1 MIDKQSS
8 LEPSRSW
15 HERHEGIT
23 TFSVTSDG
31 MTGTD
36 WIARLENQG
45 FPIGYY
51 TKSVLRSPDFKPT
64 AGVTTEIVVLWGG
77 FFGDDDSSINQVY
90 TFAARNDLVVPDV
103 EVACLI
109 REKFS
114 NREIEEMGFDSLL
127 VMHRPINDADGV
139 PVLLQVARRDCGGYE
154 LTYYNVAGM
163 KWQPDG
169 YGFVFRRGEP
179 SERLFG
185 L

>member
-8 LEPSRSW
+8 LEPARSW
-15 HERHEGIT
+15 RERHGGIT

-45 FPIGYY
+45 FPVGYY
-51 TKSVLRSPDFKPT
+51 TKGVLRSSDFKPT
-64 AGVTTEIVVLWGG
+64 TGVTTEIVVLWGG
-77 FFGDDDSSINQVY
+77 FFGGDDSSINQVY
-90 TFAARNDLVVPDV
+90 TFAARNDLLVPNV

-114 NREIEEMGFDSLL
+114 NWEIEEMGFDSLL
-127 VMHRPINDADGV
+127 VMHRPIKDADGV
-139 PVLLQVARRDCGGYE
+139 PVLLQVARRDRSGYE
-154 LTYYNVAGM
+154 LTYYNVAGIR
-163 KWQPDG
+163 WQPNG
-169 YGFVFRRGEP
+169 YGFVFRRGEQ
-179 SERLFG
+179 SDKLLG